1 MAMGA
6 GWQLAA
12 GWDQQV
18 TLTAAAL
25 NPAKPGL
32 VVDLAEPDRQLWS
45 PQEKVSAAIQEA
57 ETGLLREV
65 GEG

>member
-1 MAMGA
+1 M
-6 GWQLAA
+6 
-12 GWDQQV
+12 

-57 ETGLLREV
+57 EIGLIREV
-65 GEG
+65 GES

>member
-1 MAMGA
+1 MARGA

-18 TLTAAAL
+18 TLTVAVL
-25 NPAKPGL
+25 NSAKSGL
-32 VVDLAEPDRQLWS
+32 VVALAEPVRQLWS
-45 PQEKVSAAIQEA
+45 HQEKVRTAIPEA
-57 ETGLLREV
+57 EIGPIREV